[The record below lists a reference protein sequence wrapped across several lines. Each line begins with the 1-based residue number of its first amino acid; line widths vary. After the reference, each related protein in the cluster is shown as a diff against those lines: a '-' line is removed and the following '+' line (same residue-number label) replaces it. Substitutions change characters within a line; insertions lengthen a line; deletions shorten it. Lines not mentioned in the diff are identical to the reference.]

1 MCCAQSAPLF
11 FTISPLICGP
21 RTVPPAIGRTIRD
34 TAVPWTFGIRDAP
47 GSISATIRYINS
59 RCGRR
64 IGGSPDEKS
73 LPGEGVL
80 LGAMLM
86 FGLLMKMLGVCWVR
100 HLYLF
105 PHVVSPHLS
114 RLGEGWS
121 AVAAVGMGGHPKY
134 LGSSLFR
141 PQHGCG
147 CAVRTILASV
157 HDNPYPSRL
166 SCQNSMH
173 MTSGRTTMLKVA
185 LNTPS

>member
-1 MCCAQSAPLF
+1 MRCAQSAPLF

-80 LGAMLM
+80 LGAMLI

-114 RLGEGWS
+114 RVGARLLQS
-121 AVAAVGMGGHPKY
+121 AWGDTRNTSAAPYSGPTW
-134 LGSSLFR
+134 
-141 PQHGCG
+141 CG

-157 HDNPYPSRL
+157 HDDPYPSRL

-173 MTSGRTTMLKVA
+173 MTSGRKRMLKVA